1 MPRLLEYDR
10 ALFMRIVAAQF
21 GVISRDQAFACGMT
35 RGAIAYRLR
44 RDGPWRLI
52 LPAVY
57 LTSTGTPTADQRE
70 MAALLYAGPDSRITG
85 PVALGRQGMQ
95 CQESGV
101 IDVLVPSRRQR
112 KSTSFVRVQ
121 RATRIPGQTFR
132 VGALRY
138 VPAPRALA
146 DTVRAM
152 TSFSDVETLVS
163 RAVQKGKC
171 TTAELAS
178 EVGTGRTQGSRLLR
192 EAVAEVKSGIWSTT
206 EGDLKRLLSR
216 AGIEQPI
223 FNPMLYTQ
231 DGMFLGCPDA
241 WWQRAGV
248 AAEVDSVQYHLDARG
263 YAETMQR
270 HNRMAKAGINV
281 LHWLPRTIT
290 NRPGDVISDL
300 QDALREGNKR
310 PVLPIITMR
319 TDG

>member
-10 ALFMRIVAAQF
+10 AQFMRIVAAQF
-21 GVISRDQAFACGMT
+21 GVISRDQALSCGIT

-44 RDGPWRLI
+44 RDGPWRQI

-57 LTSTGTPTADQRE
+57 MISTGTPTAEQRE

-95 CQESGV
+95 CDDPGV
-101 IDVLVPSRRQR
+101 IDVLVPQWRQR
-112 KSTSFVRVQ
+112 KSTAFVRIQ
-121 RATRIPGQTFR
+121 RATRIPQQTFR
-132 VGALRY
+132 IGALRY

-152 TSFSDVETLVS
+152 STFSDVETLVS
-163 RAVQKGKC
+163 RAVQKRKC

-178 EVGTGRTQGSRLLR
+178 EVETGRMQGSRLLR
-192 EAVAEVKSGIWSTT
+192 EAFTEVKSGIWSSA

-216 AGIEQPI
+216 AGIEEPV

-241 WWQRAGV
+241 WWPKAGV
-248 AAEVDSVQYHLDARG
+248 AAEVDSVQYHLEARG
-263 YAETMQR
+263 YAETMRR

-281 LHWLPRTIT
+281 LHWLPRTIR
-290 NRPGDVISDL
+290 NQPDEVISDL
-300 QDALREGNKR
+300 QEALREGNKR
-310 PVLPIITMR
+310 PALPIITMR
-319 TDG
+319 TGG